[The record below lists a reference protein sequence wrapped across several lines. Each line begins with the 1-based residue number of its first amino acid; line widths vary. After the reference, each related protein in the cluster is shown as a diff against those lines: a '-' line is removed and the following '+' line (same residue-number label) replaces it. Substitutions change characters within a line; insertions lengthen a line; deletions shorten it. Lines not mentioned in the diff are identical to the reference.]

1 MPSILKHEQAIALLQ
16 QATLSPQQVAD
27 CSQHLQVFLQRYLPL
42 FQRAEQRHNATVVLH
57 GKLSDLQRKTSE
69 PIAYQAGLQ
78 RKPLQAFV
86 GWAPWEDEAVM
97 AELRRHVRQAW
108 ADPDAVFVLDG
119 SAFPK
124 KGNASC
130 GVARQW
136 CGRLGKVD
144 NCQVGIFLSYSCRY
158 GHTGLDR
165 KLFLPKDWADD
176 PLRRAACHV
185 PNGLVYQEH
194 WQIAVALIARC
205 QDVPHAWIAT
215 DSEFGRVV
223 AFRDA
228 LNNSGERYVVEVR
241 ADTLVRDL
249 EARRPRRRRR
259 FGRRREVPWR
269 RVDAWAARQPAARWQ
284 RLVIRAGEK
293 GPLEVEVLST
303 RVQAWADGRRRR
315 RPTER
320 LTVIRTVEEQPRT
333 WYTLSNAAEGVPVAQ
348 LARVHAA
355 RHRCEEVFEEGKGE
369 VGLGQYE
376 VRRWDGWHH
385 PMTLSLL
392 ALWYVSLER
401 SRLRGE
407 KGRGEQLPSAADLRA
422 SAASA
427 SAERGADRCG
437 DQLCTAA

>member
-1 MPSILKHEQAIALLQ
+1 MTSILEHDDAIALME

-27 CSQHLQVFLQRYLPL
+27 CQQHLQAFLQRYLPL
-42 FQRAEQRHNATVVLH
+42 FQRAEQRHNATVVVH

-86 GWAPWEDEAVM
+86 GWAPWDDDAVM
-97 AELRRHVRQAW
+97 AELRRHVSEAW
-108 ADPDAVFVLDG
+108 PDRDAVFVVDG

-144 NCQVGIFLSYSCRY
+144 NCQVGIFLTYSCRY

-165 KLFLPKDWADD
+165 QLFLPKDWAADG
-176 PLRRAACHV
+176 LRRAACHV
-185 PNGLVYQEH
+185 PGDLVYQEH
-194 WQIAVALIARC
+194 WQIAAALIERC
-205 QDVPHAWIAT
+205 KEVPHAWISA

-223 AFRDA
+223 AFRDV
-228 LNNSGERYVVEVR
+228 LNQSGERYIVEVR

-249 EARRPRRRRR
+249 QARRPRRRRR

-269 RVDAWAARQPAARWQ
+269 RVDAWVAQQPAIRWR
-284 RLVIRAGEK
+284 RLSIRAGEK
-293 GPLEVEVLST
+293 GPLAVKVLST
-303 RVQAWADGRRRR
+303 RVQAWADGQTK
-315 RPTER
+315 RPAER
-320 LTVIRTVEEQPRT
+320 LTVIRTVEEHPRT
-333 WYTLSNAAEGVPVAQ
+333 WYTLSNAAEDVPLSQ
-348 LARVHAA
+348 LARAHAA
-355 RHRCEEVFEEGKGE
+355 RHRGEEVFAEGKGE

-385 PMTLSLL
+385 HMTLSLL
-392 ALWYVSLER
+392 ALWFVSLER
-401 SRLRGE
+401 SRIRGE
-407 KGRGEQLPSAADLRA
+407 KGSAEQLPSAADLHA

-427 SAERGADRCG
+427 AAERGADCWG
-437 DQLCTAA
+437 DQLCVAA